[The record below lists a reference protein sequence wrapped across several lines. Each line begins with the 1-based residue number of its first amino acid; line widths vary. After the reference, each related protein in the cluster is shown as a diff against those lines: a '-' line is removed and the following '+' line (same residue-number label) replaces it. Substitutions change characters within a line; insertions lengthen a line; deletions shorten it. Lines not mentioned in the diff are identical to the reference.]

1 MTIARSRQISLQDTP
16 YYHVVSRCVRRAFL
30 CGEDV
35 HSGQSYQH
43 RRQWVVDKLGQ
54 LSRLFAIGI
63 CAYAVMSN
71 HYHLVLKVEADKA
84 AAWDEREVAERWAA
98 LFQWPLLVRRWYQ
111 GDPLIE
117 SELAVVQQLIATWR
131 ERLHSISWF
140 VRLLNENLARQA
152 NLEDGCKGHF
162 WEGRFKSQALL
173 TEAALLACMAY
184 VDLNP
189 IRAKLAEAPEESDY
203 TSIKQRLDGEPSVLS
218 LPPLLLPFSDKSHP
232 DDLPYVFTDYL
243 MLVDWTGLVEPS
255 EPTSEATFQL
265 ISRLSCN
272 GLAWRARNGCDK
284 WHCSGVRGSEPWVT
298 GCIASSSLC
307 IAVSSDVTNLLC
319 DRITPFHHQAT
330 SLLSWWVAPFLSDEF
345 SRQRAF
351 FSWMLH

>member
-30 CGEDV
+30 CGEDA

-54 LSRLFAIGI
+54 LSRLFAIGV

-84 AAWDEREVAERWAA
+84 ADWDEREVAERWAA

-117 SELAVVQQLIATWR
+117 PELAVVQQLIATWR

-140 VRLLNENLARQA
+140 VRLLNENLARKA

-173 TEAALLACMAY
+173 TEAALLACMTY

-189 IRAKLAEAPEESDY
+189 IRAKLAETPEESDY
-203 TSIKQRLDGEPSVLS
+203 TSIKQRLDGEPPSQS
-218 LPPLLLPFSDKSHP
+218 LPPLLLPFASQGHP

-243 MLVDWTGLVEPS
+243 MLVDWTGRAIRTDKRGHIP
-255 EPTSEATFQL
+255 A
-265 ISRLSCN
+265 RLAPILQRL
-272 GLAWRARNGCDK
+272 GLDDTHWLRQVTMFRRQGIRAVGDRV
-284 WHCSGVRGSEPWVT
+284 HCQQFALHCGQQR
-298 GCIASSSLC
+298 C
-307 IAVSSDVTNLLC
+307 
-319 DRITPFHHQAT
+319 HQPA
-330 SLLSWWVAPFLSDEF
+330 L
-345 SRQRAF
+345 
-351 FSWMLH
+351 